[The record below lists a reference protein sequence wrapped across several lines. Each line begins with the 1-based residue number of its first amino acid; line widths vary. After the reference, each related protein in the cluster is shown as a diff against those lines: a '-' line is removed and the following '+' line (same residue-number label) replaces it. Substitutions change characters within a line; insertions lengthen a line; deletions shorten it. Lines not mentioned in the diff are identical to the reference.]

1 MFLLIKCPGVSAD
14 LGQPWLWG
22 GLWEQGGRLSVCK
35 HIPALLVCLGAC
47 VGMMIPCVFPMV
59 SERGFR
65 RRNLVSRT
73 QPSE

>member
-1 MFLLIKCPGVSAD
+1 MGAGV
-14 LGQPWLWG
+14 
-22 GLWEQGGRLSVCK
+22 GGRLSVCK

-47 VGMMIPCVFPMV
+47 VEMMVPCVFPMV

-73 QPSE
+73 QQSE